1 MVNVYMR
8 VTLDNGER
16 YVSRHQQI
24 HGSCKGCALSTSTA
38 KCKELSSAIIAG
50 CVGLIWE
57 KDPGQS
63 KKE

>member
-16 YVSRHQQI
+16 YVSRRQQI
-24 HGSCKGCALSTSTA
+24 LGSCEGCALSTSTA

-50 CVGLIWE
+50 CVGLIWA
-57 KDPGQS
+57 KDPEQP